1 MKLRKNKRYLDL
13 PIKLE
18 NPGKRTH
25 LLVFK
30 KQYHDPANFIKILTL
45 VTNIKDLFTPKYW
58 WPFVGNVYVYLVWM
72 NYSYI

>member
-45 VTNIKDLFTPKYW
+45 VTNIKDLFTPKY
-58 WPFVGNVYVYLVWM
+58 
-72 NYSYI
+72 